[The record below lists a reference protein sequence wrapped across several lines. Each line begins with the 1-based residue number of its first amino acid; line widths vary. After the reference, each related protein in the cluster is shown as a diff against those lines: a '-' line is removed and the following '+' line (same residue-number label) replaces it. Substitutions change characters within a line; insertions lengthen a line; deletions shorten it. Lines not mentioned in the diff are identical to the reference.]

1 MRNLIS
7 LVLAACFFFG
17 CSGSAARK
25 VEPGLDVPLVA
36 GPGQALADGI
46 GSVACAHADQHH
58 RELAIDQAL
67 RNAVSKAAMTYG
79 ELPGSAS
86 HQPYVAGYR
95 LEKYW
100 SDDRRCVAS
109 VRAVVDTQS
118 LRKLVSRKTRGDLAQ
133 AGRPKLALAIASYR
147 IIPGAGATTKRHTLE
162 PIDALQSEFISRGF
176 DIYGTDKAR
185 RQVMSGYKVPFASSA
200 DREQLASLARKDH
213 VEFLIRGEL
222 KVTEK
227 GGSRGI
233 DASGGTYGNQ
243 YESVVDGSL
252 EVVELRSNR
261 VVASYVDVA
270 PSIQLSA
277 SAASTKAIK
286 TYARA
291 AAFVLAPQMLDS
303 LRYR

>member
-1 MRNLIS
+1 MRNLILHS
-7 LVLAACFFFG
+7 WLVLLVA
-17 CSGSAARK
+17 CSGAATRQ
-25 VEPGLDVPLVA
+25 VEPGLDVSLVA

-46 GSVACAHADQHH
+46 GTVRCERADQPH

-67 RNAVSKAAMTYG
+67 RNAVNKAAMTYG
-79 ELPGSAS
+79 ELPAAES
-86 HQPYVAGYR
+86 HKPYVAGYR

-100 SDDRRCVAS
+100 TDDHQCVAS

-118 LRKLVSRKTRGDLAQ
+118 LRKVVSRETRGDLAV

-147 IIPGAGATTKRHTLE
+147 IIPGAGVTTKRHTLE

-176 DIYGTDKAR
+176 DIYGTDRAR
-185 RQVMSGYKVPFASSA
+185 GRVMTGYAVPFASSKDRDELAA
-200 DREQLASLARKDH
+200 DARRDG
-213 VEFLIRGEL
+213 VDFLVRGEL

-227 GGSRGI
+227 GGLRDVDS
-233 DASGGTYGNQ
+233 SGGTYGNQ

-252 EVVELRSNR
+252 EVVELSSNR
-261 VVASYVDVA
+261 IVASYVDVA
-270 PSIQLSA
+270 PSTQLSA

-291 AAFVLAPQMLDS
+291 AAFTLAPQMLDS